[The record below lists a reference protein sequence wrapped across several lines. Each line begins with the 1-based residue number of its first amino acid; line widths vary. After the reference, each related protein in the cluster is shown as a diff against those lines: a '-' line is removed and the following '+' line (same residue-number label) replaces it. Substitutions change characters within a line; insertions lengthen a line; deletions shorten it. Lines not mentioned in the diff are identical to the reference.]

1 MAKVSIHLVT
11 WNGQKYIEECLN
23 SILAQTFTDYFLLI
37 IDNDSADQTV
47 KIIEQQYAPL
57 LSSKGR
63 FVKNKNNLGFAQAHN
78 QALLW
83 TESEYVLILNQ
94 DVILDQDFLAEI
106 VSFLDK
112 NKTVGSAT
120 GKILRWQFENNE
132 DLKKSHKSDIID
144 SLGLKIFK
152 NQRVVEI
159 ASGEKDKEQYEDNS
173 RIFGVSGTC
182 PIYRRKALAEI
193 RYKDEYFDNDFFS
206 YKEDV
211 DLAYRLQWQGW
222 QSYYLPKAIAYHDRT
237 AKSQEKISAFEL
249 VKQRKHKA
257 KFINYH
263 SYKNHWFVLLKNL
276 SFKNFGRYFIYIF
289 FYELKKFIY
298 ILFFER
304 STLASLKD
312 VFKKRKKM
320 KAKHDFIMKKRLIND
335 EKIRQWFN

>member
-1 MAKVSIHLVT
+1 M
-11 WNGQKYIEECLN
+11 
-23 SILAQTFTDYFLLI
+23 I

-47 KIIEQQYAPL
+47 KIIEQQYLPL
-57 LSSKGR
+57 FGSKVR

-83 TESEYVLILNQ
+83 TDSEYVLILNQ
-94 DVILDQDFLAEI
+94 DVILEPDFLSKIINFSDEHKKA
-106 VSFLDK
+106 
-112 NKTVGSAT
+112 GSVT

-132 DLKKSHKSDIID
+132 DLKKSEKSDIID

-152 NQRVVEI
+152 NQRVIEL
-159 ASGEKDKEQYEDNS
+159 ATGEKDLGQYEDNLK
-173 RIFGVSGTC
+173 IFGVSGTC
-182 PIYRRKALAEI
+182 PVYRRKALEEV

-206 YKEDV
+206 YKEDI

-237 AKSQEKISAFEL
+237 AKSQEKKSNLEL
-249 VKQRKHKA
+249 IKQRKHKA

-276 SFKNFGRYFIYIF
+276 SFKNFLRYLPYII
-289 FYELKKFIY
+289 FYELKKIIFIL
-298 ILFFER
+298 LFEF
-304 STLASLKD
+304 STLSGLKE
-312 VFKKRKKM
+312 VFRKRKKM
-320 KAKHDFIMKKRLIND
+320 AAKRKFIMTKRIITD